1 MPYSG
6 NQRRGLLQHR
16 RVNLMDDYS
25 KALRTALERRRRAGR
40 RADVFGVLDM
50 ASTKDL
56 LRRTIRRVRGR
67 GSRQRSSKPDSS
79 AEGSRVV
86 SSPGAPNTSGLR
98 WAGCA
103 SLFHS
108 ALTEEREMPVI
119 QFQTPAVALL
129 TVGDGPGVGH
139 GGEGLAE
146 LGNEDVPGG
155 SLQGQPRPAFLAV
168 PREEIVCLE
177 DLPPAEWALEL
188 FMQTVFS
195 VLPGHFGAKKGL
207 LSRFRQVV
215 APLRRVVRRLRRAL
229 AALRRVVLALRR
241 ALAAL
246 RRVVRALRRALAAL
260 RRVVL
265 ALRRALAALRRV
277 VQPLR
282 RVVAALRP
290 ALFHGFDAL
299 QRLPEQVL
307 GGE

>member
-1 MPYSG
+1 
-6 NQRRGLLQHR
+6 
-16 RVNLMDDYS
+16 MDDYS

-129 TVGDGPGVGH
+129 TVGDGPGVGEA
-139 GGEGLAE
+139 GGMLAGTRQE
-146 LGNEDVPGG
+146 HMPGG
-155 SLQGQPRPAFLAV
+155 ALHDQPGPPRVAV
-168 PREEIVCLE
+168 TRLEVICLGKSASGE
-177 DLPPAEWALEL
+177 MGIHDVHINSFSALP
-188 FMQTVFS
+188 S
-195 VLPGHFGAKKGL
+195 HFEAKKGL

-215 APLRRVVRRLRRAL
+215 APLRRVV
-229 AALRRVVLALRR
+229 LALRR

-246 RRVVRALRRALAAL
+246 RPV
-260 RRVVL
+260 
-265 ALRRALAALRRV
+265 
-277 VQPLR
+277 
-282 RVVAALRP
+282 
-290 ALFHGFDAL
+290 LFHGFDAL
-299 QRLPEQVL
+299 QRLPEPVMSGRDSL
-307 GGE
+307 ACALFGK